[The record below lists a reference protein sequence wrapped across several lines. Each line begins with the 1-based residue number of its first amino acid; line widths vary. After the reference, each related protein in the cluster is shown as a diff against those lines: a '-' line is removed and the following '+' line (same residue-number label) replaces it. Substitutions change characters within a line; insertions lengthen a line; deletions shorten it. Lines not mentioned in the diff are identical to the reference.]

1 MSIESLS
8 FDCLIV
14 IAPYLLMK
22 KALLVILLIVA
33 NLSIVVSQGN
43 TISGKLIDQQ
53 SRQKIEFANVSLWKK
68 DSTVWKGTLSDT
80 LGKFVF
86 SDVPMNIAYLKVQ
99 ALSYKTRTFSVVEFK
114 QFSSHEIALVPDNQT
129 LHEVIVTGEKSV
141 AALQMDKQTFQTKQF
156 QNAANGTGM
165 DLMQRLPAVT
175 VNTEGEIALRGSTGF
190 VLLVDGKPS
199 TRTPADILA
208 QLPANIIE
216 SIELITSPSAKY
228 DADGKAGMINIITK
242 KNTRIGTSWSGNI
255 MNGGILPLR
264 FGSDLQ
270 WTFTDKKWSVFAAVD
285 YRRFDIDGFRV
296 GEIRTKFQDT
306 LTYMPSQGV
315 RNYMD
320 FQYSFRAGGT
330 FQASSVDQWNWSAYI
345 GEKQTDRTANLHY
358 QDFIRTPAGTDLFAT
373 FNASQ
378 SPYKQFFNQNLFVRS
393 GKFQTYNIDYSHTYP
408 NQAKLS
414 LLGLYEFS
422 KLGGPLNNYDTYEG
436 SNKLLLWERS
446 TETSPLSAWR
456 FQLDYS
462 LPLRNKNK
470 LEVGYHIRHVN
481 HQGDFLFERYAAGTS
496 TWVSD
501 PNYTDKMVLVQ
512 RIHAPYV
519 QLNGAKKQ
527 FSYAIGL
534 RSEWMDRT
542 LTHDGEPGKIYALNQ
557 IYLFPSLQGI
567 WKLEGEKTLRIG
579 YSRRIERPTSKLM
592 SPFKNHRHAETIETG
607 DPNLLPE
614 IANVLEIGLSKGFEN
629 ISFTATAYVNF
640 LQDKVFRVNEIYS
653 RTILGRTY
661 TNAGNSQSTGMEFL
675 TEIRP
680 SKIWKIYLSGNL
692 YQFDVQGNFRG
703 IETRQSSFNY
713 NLNGNTSLDIS
724 PTLRFVW
731 DFTYLSKS
739 VTTQGYDSDL
749 LLSNVSLKYS
759 LWGNKA
765 NVNLQCLN
773 VFNSNI
779 QTIVTQTP
787 SFYSSTDYRKWDR
800 VIQLSVGFRINDRG
814 QKTKST
820 KTEYGEKD
828 F

>member
-1 MSIESLS
+1 
-8 FDCLIV
+8 
-14 IAPYLLMK
+14 MK
-22 KALLVILLIVA
+22 KALLVIILTVA

-86 SDVPMNIAYLKVQ
+86 SDVPVNIAYLKVQ

-378 SPYKQFFNQNLFVRS
+378 SPYKQFYNQNLFVRS

-512 RIHAPYV
+512 SIHAPYV
-519 QLNGAKKQ
+519 QLNGMKKQ

-614 IANVLEIGLSKGFEN
+614 IANVLELGLSKGFEN

-692 YQFDVQGNFRG
+692 YQFDVQGHFRG

>member
-8 FDCLIV
+8 FDCLID

-99 ALSYKTRTFSVVEFK
+99 ALSYKTRTFSLAEFK
-114 QFSSHEIALVPDNQT
+114 QLTSHEIALVPDNQT
-129 LHEVIVTGEKSV
+129 LHEVIVTGEKAV

-242 KNTRIGTSWSGNI
+242 KNTRIGTAWSGNI

-270 WTFTDKKWSVFAAVD
+270 WTFTDKKWSVFAAAD

-358 QDFIRTPAGTDLFAT
+358 QDFIRTPAGTDLFSS

-462 LPLRNKNK
+462 LPLRNNHK
-470 LEVGYHIRHVN
+470 LELGYHIRHVN

>member
-1 MSIESLS
+1 
-8 FDCLIV
+8 
-14 IAPYLLMK
+14 MK

-99 ALSYKTRTFSVVEFK
+99 ALSYKTRTFSLAEFK
-114 QFSSHEIALVPDNQT
+114 QLTSHEIALVPDNQT
-129 LHEVIVTGEKSV
+129 LHEVIVTGEKAV

-228 DADGKAGMINIITK
+228 DADGKAGIINIITK

-270 WTFTDKKWSVFAAVD
+270 WTFTDKKWSVFAAAD

-358 QDFIRTPAGTDLFAT
+358 QDFIRTPAGTDLFSS

-378 SPYKQFFNQNLFVRS
+378 SPYKQFYNQNLFVRS

-512 RIHAPYV
+512 SIHAPYV

-527 FSYAIGL
+527 FSYAVGL

-557 IYLFPSLQGI
+557 IYIFPSLQGI

-629 ISFTATAYVNF
+629 FSFTATAYVNF

-661 TNAGNSQSTGMEFL
+661 TNAGNSQSTGVEFL

>member
-1 MSIESLS
+1 MIIQSLS
-8 FDCLIV
+8 FGCLKN

-22 KALLVILLIVA
+22 KALLVIILTVA

-99 ALSYKTRTFSVVEFK
+99 ALSYKTRTFSVAEFK
-114 QFSSHEIALVPDNQT
+114 QLTSHEIALVPDNQT
-129 LHEVIVTGEKSV
+129 LHEVIVTGEKAV

-242 KNTRIGTSWSGNI
+242 KNTRIGTAWSGNI

-270 WTFTDKKWSVFAAVD
+270 WTFTDKKWSVFAAAD

-378 SPYKQFFNQNLFVRS
+378 SPYKQFYNQNLFVRS

-462 LPLRNKNK
+462 LPLRNNHK
-470 LEVGYHIRHVN
+470 LELGYHIRHVN

>member
-1 MSIESLS
+1 
-8 FDCLIV
+8 
-14 IAPYLLMK
+14 MK
-22 KALLVILLIVA
+22 KALLVIILTVA

-43 TISGKLIDQQ
+43 TISGKLIDQL

-86 SDVPMNIAYLKVQ
+86 SDVPMNIAYLKFQ
-99 ALSYKTRTFSVVEFK
+99 ALSYKTRTFSVAEFK
-114 QFSSHEIALVPDNQT
+114 QLTSHEIALVPDNQT
-129 LHEVIVTGEKSV
+129 LHEVIVTGEKAV

-242 KNTRIGTSWSGNI
+242 KNTRIGTAWSGNI

-270 WTFTDKKWSVFAAVD
+270 WTFTDKKWSVFAAAD

-358 QDFIRTPAGTDLFAT
+358 QDFIRTPAGTDLFSS

-462 LPLRNKNK
+462 LPLRNNHK
-470 LEVGYHIRHVN
+470 LELGYHIRHVN
-481 HQGDFLFERYAAGTS
+481 HQGDFLFERYAAGSS

-614 IANVLEIGLSKGFEN
+614 IANVLELGLSKGFEN

>member
-1 MSIESLS
+1 
-8 FDCLIV
+8 
-14 IAPYLLMK
+14 MK
-22 KALLVILLIVA
+22 KALLVIILTVA

-86 SDVPMNIAYLKVQ
+86 SDVPMNIAYLKFQ
-99 ALSYKTRTFSVVEFK
+99 ALSYKTRTFSVAEFK
-114 QFSSHEIALVPDNQT
+114 QLTSHEIALVPDNQT
-129 LHEVIVTGEKSV
+129 LHEVIVTGEKAV

-242 KNTRIGTSWSGNI
+242 KNTRIGTAWSGNI

-270 WTFTDKKWSVFAAVD
+270 WTFTDKKWSVFAAAD

-378 SPYKQFFNQNLFVRS
+378 SPYKQFYNQNLFVRS

-436 SNKLLLWERS
+436 SHKLLLWERS

-470 LEVGYHIRHVN
+470 LELGYHIRHVN

-614 IANVLEIGLSKGFEN
+614 IANVLELGLSKGFEN

>member
-1 MSIESLS
+1 
-8 FDCLIV
+8 
-14 IAPYLLMK
+14 MK
-22 KALLVILLIVA
+22 KALLVIILTVA

-86 SDVPMNIAYLKVQ
+86 SDVPVNIAYLKVQ

-141 AALQMDKQTFQTKQF
+141 AALQMDKQTFQMKQF

-242 KNTRIGTSWSGNI
+242 KNTRIGTAWSGNI

-270 WTFTDKKWSVFAAVD
+270 WTFTDKKWSVFAAAD

-470 LEVGYHIRHVN
+470 LELGYHIRHVN

-567 WKLEGEKTLRIG
+567 WKLEGEKMLRIG

-614 IANVLEIGLSKGFEN
+614 IANVLELGISKGFEN